1 MTRTAAAGLWTI
13 VLLGVL
19 AVAPATAEPP
29 QCFRHKDGSL
39 RCPQGS
45 RPCMADALGSVFCSP
60 LDGGIDVNN
69 FGQPLCGPGYCT
81 RDWKG
86 DVFCSKNS
94 RGASDVDMYGKPVC
108 VGGCVPGQAELC
120 VRPTAQ

>member
-1 MTRTAAAGLWTI
+1 MTPISAAGLRAFA
-13 VLLGVL
+13 LL
-19 AVAPATAEPP
+19 AVLSAAPAIAEPP
-29 QCFRHKDGSL
+29 HCFRHLDGSL

-45 RPCMADALGSVFCSP
+45 RPCMADALGKVFCSP
-60 LDGGIDVNN
+60 PDGGVEVNN

-86 DVFCSKNS
+86 DVFCAKTP
-94 RGASDVDMYGKPVC
+94 RGASDVDMYGQPLC

-120 VRPTAQ
+120 VRPTAE